1 MEEAEITD
9 EEDIQSDEETGKEFF
24 DICKLDVTMFKI
36 NLPLE
41 GAIPYEYS

>member
-24 DICKLDVTMFKI
+24 DVCKLENEKI
-36 NLPLE
+36 K
-41 GAIPYEYS
+41 AK